1 MTRTIRTFLLLE
13 GVSFLLAALVH
24 AGVLVDGYE
33 DAGARIAES
42 VIGGVLLAGL
52 ALTWLAPARTRAF
65 GLAAQGF
72 ALAGTTVGTYLSV
85 AGIGASTV
93 PDRVYHVAIWLTL
106 VWGLI
111 VAARRTGREVAT
123 A

>member
-1 MTRTIRTFLLLE
+1 MPRTVRVFLLLE

-24 AGVLVDGYE
+24 AGALVGDYE

-42 VIGGVLLAGL
+42 VIGGVLLVGL
-52 ALTWLAPARTRAF
+52 ALTWLAPARTRAI
-65 GLAAQGF
+65 GVVAQGF
-72 ALAGTTVGTYLSV
+72 ALAGTMVGTYLSV

-93 PDRVYHVAIWLTL
+93 PDVVYHVAILLTL
-106 VWGLI
+106 VWGLT
-111 VAARRTGREVAT
+111 VAARRAGGEVDT